1 MKQLDREK
9 TNEIG
14 GGLDARQFD
23 TQVAPEPTTS
33 DPLVVIDYNPPQ
45 QPQ

>member
-1 MKQLDREK
+1 MKKLNHDQ

-14 GGLDARQFD
+14 GGLDPRQYE
-23 TQVAPEPTTS
+23 TQVAPEPTAT
-33 DPLVVIDYNPPQ
+33 DPVVVIDYNPPQ